1 METLMK
7 TLVAAIALALTTS
20 AFAENAAPP
29 AAAATQAST
38 MTEKQKIGYA
48 IGLQV
53 GSKLKGIDVDSAA
66 IAAGVRDAATGAKPQ
81 ISEKEVMEA
90 MQALQKQFMAA
101 QNAAA
106 GENQK
111 AGEAFL
117 AENAKKEGVKTTA
130 SGLQYKVIKSGSG
143 KTPKATDTVS
153 VNYKGTLISG
163 KEFDA
168 SQGEPITFPVKG
180 VIPGWTE
187 VLQLMKEGDKW
198 MVYIP
203 SKLAYGENSPGGAI
217 GPNETLIFEVE
228 LVAVK

>member
-1 METLMK
+1 
-7 TLVAAIALALTTS
+7 V
-20 AFAENAAPP
+20 FADAP
-29 AAAATQAST
+29 ATQPSAAGTQNST
-38 MTEKQKIGYA
+38 KTEKQKVGYA

-53 GSKLKGIDVDSAA
+53 GSKLKGIDIDFAA
-66 IAAGVRDAATGAKPQ
+66 LAEGVRDAASGAKPQ
-81 ISEKEVMEA
+81 MTDKEVLEA
-90 MQALQKQFMAA
+90 MQSLQKQFMAA
-101 QNAAA
+101 QDAVAKD
-106 GENQK
+106 NQK
-111 AGEAFL
+111 AGDAFL
-117 AENAKKEGVKTTA
+117 AENAKKEGVKVTA

-143 KTPKATDTVS
+143 KTPKIDDTVS

-168 SQGEPITFPVKG
+168 SEEPVTFPLKG

-203 SKLAYGENSPGGAI
+203 AKLAYGENPRPGGPI
-217 GPNETLIFEVE
+217 GPNEALIFEVE

>member
-1 METLMK
+1 MK
-7 TLVAAIALALTTS
+7 TLIAALALTLATTVVFADAPATPSAPAATS
-20 AFAENAAPP
+20 AP
-29 AAAATQAST
+29 AST
-38 MTEKQKIGYA
+38 MNEKQRIGYA

-53 GSKLKGIDVDSAA
+53 GSKLKGIDIDTAA
-66 IAAGVRDAATGAKPQ
+66 LAAGVKDAATGAKPQ
-81 ISEKEVMEA
+81 LSEKEMMEA
-90 MQALQKQFMAA
+90 MQALQKQFIAA
-101 QNAAA
+101 QVAAG

-130 SGLQYKVIKSGSG
+130 SGLQYKVIKSGTG
-143 KTPKATDTVS
+143 KTPKAEDTVS

-163 KEFDA
+163 KQFDA
-168 SQGEPITFPVKG
+168 SEGEPVTFQVKG

-187 VLQLMKEGDKW
+187 ALQMMKEGDKW

-203 SKLAYGENSPGGAI
+203 SKLAYGENSPGGLI